1 MPKFKIETQSK
12 HAPQDTFQKIRGML
26 ETDKDLRKMDSSYTC
41 QFNETAM
48 SGKAKGSKF
57 EADMQVKA
65 QGAGGSVVTLD
76 VSLPMMLT
84 PLKGVVQSTIEK
96 KLQSLL
102 A

>member
-1 MPKFKIETQSK
+1 MPKFKVETQSK
-12 HAPQDTFQKIRGML
+12 HSPQDTFQKIRGLL
-26 ETDKDLRKMDSSYTC
+26 ESDKDLRKMDSSYTC

-48 SGKAKGSKF
+48 SGKAKGTKF

-65 QGAGGSVVTLD
+65 QGGGSVVVLD